1 LFTEYSPDLSNSQS
15 WRSINRQSTSI
26 ARTPA
31 NNMLKNLWY
40 AVEFSNAIGNSPK
53 LLKILDREL
62 VLYRTAQGHI
72 HAIDNTCVHRGAAL
86 ANGWI
91 ENDWIV
97 CPYHGWQYGADG
109 TCRKIPSL
117 SPTATIPTQAKMS
130 TYPVREKYGWIWLFL
145 GEGEP
150 GELPAIPN
158 FPDLKSP
165 KLRSIQGEFN
175 WNANYERVLENG
187 LDFAHAPFVHAGAFG
202 NPDRPEIQ
210 DLKIENYAGGASAT
224 VYLAATP
231 PKGLWRL
238 LVRGERAP
246 IQTRTGFFLP
256 NLTFLEVYLPFGQ
269 LTIWTAHVPIDLQ
282 TTVSK
287 WINFRSFFTG
297 KWADR
302 DAYARTL
309 KIFEQDRPIVESQRP
324 QILPT
329 DRTSELYVAA
339 DALQLQYRKLCQ

>member
-1 LFTEYSPDLSNSQS
+1 MFK
-15 WRSINRQSTSI
+15 NR
-26 ARTPA
+26 
-31 NNMLKNLWY
+31 WY

-62 VLYRTAQGHI
+62 VLYRTADERL

-86 ANGWI
+86 AQGWI
-91 ENDWIV
+91 ANDCIV

-109 TCRKIPSL
+109 TCLNIPSL
-117 SPTATIPTQAKMS
+117 SPTATIPKQAKMN
-130 TYPVREKYGWIWLFL
+130 TYPVGEKYGWIWLFL
-145 GEGEP
+145 GDGEA
-150 GELPAIPN
+150 GELPTIPN
-158 FPDLKSP
+158 FPDLKSS
-165 KLRSIQGEFN
+165 KLRSIQGEFH
-175 WNANYERVLENG
+175 WQTNYERAIENG

-202 NPDRPEIQ
+202 NPDQPEVPA
-210 DLKIENYAGGASAT
+210 LKIENYAGGASAT
-224 VYLAATP
+224 VQLAATP

-282 TTVSK
+282 HTVSK
-287 WINFRSFFTG
+287 WMNFRSFFMG

-302 DAYARTL
+302 DAANRTI
-309 KIFEQDRPIVESQRP
+309 KIFEQDRQIVESQRP
-324 QILPT
+324 QIIPT
-329 DRTSELYVAA
+329 DLTSELSVAA
-339 DALQLQYRKLCQ
+339 DALQLQYRKLRQ